1 MTLLTEIRLL
11 LKKELMLEWK
21 QKHAFTGILLYII
34 STIFVCFLSFK
45 RIIDINTWNTLFWI
59 ILLFGSVNA
68 VAKSFINEN
77 KDQQLYLYTIASPEG
92 IILSKVIYN
101 VGMLCFLGLTS
112 FLLYSILLGNIVED
126 IPLFIGVLLL
136 GCSVLAIAFTMVSAI
151 ASKASNSAVLMAVLG
166 FPIILPML
174 LIIIRLSKLAI
185 LGFSWD
191 NSYEYGGILLLLNLI
206 VAVLSYILFPYLW
219 QD

>member
-1 MTLLTEIRLL
+1 MMLLKEVRLL
-11 LKKELMLEWK
+11 LKKEFILEWK

-45 RIIDINTWNTLFWI
+45 RIIDTDTWNTLFWI

-92 IILSKVIYN
+92 IILSKIIYN
-101 VGMLCFLGLTS
+101 VIILCFLGLTS
-112 FLLYSILLGNIVED
+112 FLIYSILLGNTVAD
-126 IPLFIGVLLL
+126 IPLFILVLLL
-136 GCSVLAIAFTMVSAI
+136 GCSGLAIAFTMVSAI